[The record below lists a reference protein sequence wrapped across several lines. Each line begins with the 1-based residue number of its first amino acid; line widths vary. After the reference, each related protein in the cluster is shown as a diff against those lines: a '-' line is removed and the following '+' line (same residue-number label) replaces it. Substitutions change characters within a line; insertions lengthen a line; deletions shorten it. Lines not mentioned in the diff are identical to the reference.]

1 VPVSQWKIVQRFDTG
16 TACED
21 YLQER
26 KDHPEFEGLEKMRK
40 MGIGLFALKVARCI
54 FSDVRT
60 SNEK

>member
-1 VPVSQWKIVQRFDTG
+1 M
-16 TACED
+16 
-21 YLQER
+21 